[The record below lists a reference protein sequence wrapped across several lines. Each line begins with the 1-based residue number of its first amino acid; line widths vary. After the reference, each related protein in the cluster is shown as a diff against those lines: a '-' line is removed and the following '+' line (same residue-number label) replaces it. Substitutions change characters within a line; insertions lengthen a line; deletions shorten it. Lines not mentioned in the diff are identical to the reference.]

1 VATVGCNRLLVA
13 WNSGLI
19 ERPVVVVADDDQ
31 AIRALLRSALER
43 EGYEVLLAA
52 NGRRAIE
59 LARSTPVAVMLLD
72 LHMPGLD
79 GLETIRLLREDPALR
94 TLPVILITGSTAEA
108 DRVSGLDSG
117 ADDVL
122 VKPVSIAEIV
132 ARVRSQIRGRA
143 ALTDELEAGR
153 RHRRRLAAFLP
164 ELPRDAPLLTL
175 AGLLA
180 DGLPAVL
187 EVDAVGILSFAA
199 TGTRSVAAGG
209 MLSGRFPATSLLAAE
224 VGSEIARQSKT
235 GPWLDTVPGTEASG
249 FEAIELA
256 FIPFRLGSAAEP
268 IGCLVYAQRT
278 GPASDPLSHR
288 LADLS
293 DATDLIVTTLR
304 PAIEQAET
312 TNAAIL
318 AVREIIASRAFTIH
332 LQPIVQLETA
342 VVVGVEALTRFT
354 DGMRPDIRFAEAARL
369 GLGLALERAT
379 LAAAIDAAAS
389 LPADVALSVNLSS
402 DVLEHDEEL
411 PEVIGRANRPVIV
424 ELTEHERIDDYDA
437 IRAAFARLGPGVLLA
452 VDDAGSGYA
461 SLRHILSLQP
471 AYVKLDM
478 EWVRGI
484 DKDPIRRALV
494 SGLAYFAGA
503 TGCQLIAEGIE
514 EEDERRALIELGVPL
529 GQGYLLGRPQ
539 AVEGVTGA

>member
-1 VATVGCNRLLVA
+1 
-13 WNSGLI
+13 
-19 ERPVVVVADDDQ
+19 VVVADDDQ
-31 AIRALLRSALER
+31 GIRALFSSALER
-43 EGYEVLLAA
+43 EGYTVLLAS

-59 LARSTPVAVMLLD
+59 LARSTPAAVMLID

-79 GLETIRLLREDPALR
+79 GLETIRQLREEPTLR
-94 TLPVILITGSTAEA
+94 TLPVILVTGSTAEA

-122 VKPVSIAEIV
+122 VKPVSVAEIV

-143 ALTDELEAGR
+143 AVTNELEAGR

-175 AGLLA
+175 ASFVA
-180 DGLPAVL
+180 EGLPAVL
-187 EVDAVGILSFAA
+187 ELDAVAILAFDPTA
-199 TGTRSVAAGG
+199 TRSVAAGG
-209 MLSGRFPATSLLAAE
+209 VLRERFPPTTLLAAD
-224 VGSEIARQSKT
+224 VGSEIARQSMT
-235 GPWLDTVPGTEASG
+235 GPWLDTATGTRDTG
-249 FEAIELA
+249 FETIELA
-256 FIPFRLGSAAEP
+256 FVPFTLGATTVP
-268 IGCLVYAQRT
+268 IGCLVYAQRN
-278 GPASDPLSHR
+278 GPGSDPLSRR

-304 PAIEQAET
+304 PAIEHAET
-312 TNAAIL
+312 TNAAIR
-318 AVREIIASRAFTIH
+318 AMREVIAGRAFTIH
-332 LQPIVQLETA
+332 LQPIVQLESGA
-342 VVVGVEALTRFT
+342 VVGVEALTRFT
-354 DGMRPDIRFAEAARL
+354 DGVRPDIRFAEAARL

-379 LAAAIDAAAS
+379 LAAAIEAAAS
-389 LPADVALSVNLSS
+389 LPADVALSVNLSP
-402 DVLEHDEEL
+402 DVLEHDEGL
-411 PEVIGRANRPVIV
+411 PEIVGRSRRQVIV
-424 ELTEHERIDDYDA
+424 ELTEHERIDDYEA
-437 IRAAFARLGPGVLLA
+437 IRAAFARLGPDVRLA

-494 SGLAYFAGA
+494 SGLTYFAAA
-503 TGCQLIAEGIE
+503 TGCELIAEGIE
-514 EEDERRALIELGVPL
+514 EEDERKTLIDLGVPL

-539 AVEGVTGA
+539 PVEAVPGG